1 MGGITAYYLCIHN
14 WPSCRILRGVK
25 GLLETTDLN
34 IICPATAEN
43 LLGLL
48 RKVEKS
54 LVSSRKTHEVS
65 YSWH

>member
-1 MGGITAYYLCIHN
+1 MGLLHIICAFIIG
-14 WPSCRILRGVK
+14 RVVILRGAK

-48 RKVEKS
+48 LKVEKF
-54 LVSSRKTHEVS
+54 LVSSRKTHEAS
-65 YSWH
+65 